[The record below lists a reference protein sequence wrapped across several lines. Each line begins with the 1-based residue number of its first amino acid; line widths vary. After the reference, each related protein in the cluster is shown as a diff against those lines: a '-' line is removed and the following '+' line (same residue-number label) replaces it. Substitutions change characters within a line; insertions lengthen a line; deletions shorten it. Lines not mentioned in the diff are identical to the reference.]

1 MKFNAFEIDPI
12 IDNYMHKKD
21 NLIGRLNIIHNTR
34 FSNGYDDDLR
44 DEQVRRINAKID
56 EIEERIK
63 ELEEFKKEL

>member
-12 IDNYMHKKD
+12 IDNYLYKKD
-21 NLIGRLNIIHNTR
+21 NLIGRLNYIHNIR
-34 FSNGYDDDLR
+34 VSDGYDDDLR
-44 DEQVRRINAKID
+44 DEQIRRIHAKID

>member
-1 MKFNAFEIDPI
+1 MRSKSILSSI
-12 IDNYMHKKD
+12 IICIKKTI
-21 NLIGRLNIIHNTR
+21 LIGRLNIIHNTK

>member
-12 IDNYMHKKD
+12 IDDYMHKKD
-21 NLIGRLNIIHNTR
+21 DLIDRLNIIHNTK

-56 EIEERIK
+56 EIEERIN